1 MKRGFFTSLVFGALI
16 ADMGFSQCVGSVH
29 NRVYAIQPAGL
40 THQNPTT
47 RKQGDL
53 VRAAEEG
60 DAATLESLLR
70 EGVDPN
76 AGDMFDRT
84 ALQAAAS
91 KGRLDIVRKLINA
104 GANVNG
110 NGGVALTC
118 AACSGHLEMMSHLL
132 KNGADINAVERDG
145 TTPLHRAAAC
155 NQLESVKLLLDRG
168 AKVNAQR
175 ITGATPLMHAC
186 WYTDN
191 PDLIRTLIQAGAK
204 LELRDWHGEPAIVH
218 TASEGHVK
226 ALQALIDG
234 GAKVD
239 EECERDQTTALHA
252 AAASGRREALEILLR
267 AGANPNV
274 QQQNGWTPLI
284 FAAKAG
290 QPKIREA
297 EYAGIV
303 QALLAHGAKV
313 DVQQED
319 GWTALMEA
327 AQEGRA
333 EIARILLEAGA
344 NPDLKNADGETARTL
359 AAKADRADVLRLLP
373 Q

>member
-1 MKRGFFTSLVFGALI
+1 
-16 ADMGFSQCVGSVH
+16 
-29 NRVYAIQPAGL
+29 
-40 THQNPTT
+40 
-47 RKQGDL
+47 
-53 VRAAEEG
+53 
-60 DAATLESLLR
+60 
-70 EGVDPN
+70 
-76 AGDMFDRT
+76 
-84 ALQAAAS
+84 
-91 KGRLDIVRKLINA
+91 
-104 GANVNG
+104 
-110 NGGVALTC
+110 
-118 AACSGHLEMMSHLL
+118 
-132 KNGADINAVERDG
+132 
-145 TTPLHRAAAC
+145 
-155 NQLESVKLLLDRG
+155 
-168 AKVNAQR
+168 
-175 ITGATPLMHAC
+175 
-186 WYTDN
+186 
-191 PDLIRTLIQAGAK
+191 
-204 LELRDWHGEPAIVH
+204 
-218 TASEGHVK
+218 
-226 ALQALIDG
+226 LQALIDG

-303 QALLAHGAKV
+303 QALLAHGVKV

-327 AQEGRA
+327 AHEGRA
-333 EIARILLEAGA
+333 EIVRILLEAGA

>member
-267 AGANPNV
+267 AGANPN
-274 QQQNGWTPLI
+274 
-284 FAAKAG
+284 
-290 QPKIREA
+290 
-297 EYAGIV
+297 
-303 QALLAHGAKV
+303 
-313 DVQQED
+313 
-319 GWTALMEA
+319 
-327 AQEGRA
+327 
-333 EIARILLEAGA
+333 
-344 NPDLKNADGETARTL
+344 
-359 AAKADRADVLRLLP
+359 DRADSLGSRRQPGLEKCGRRNGANAGGESRPRGRVAPAAAVRTDAFKNHEAAPKTKFWRRARRAKRTAMRASPFSMARLRPPTLSGGGRDDD
-373 Q
+373 QDR